1 MAEGFSDLRQLLRVK
16 QKNTADNEYQGKR
29 FMSGPFYWSQY
40 RTIEEEIAL
49 LDLIKTGIKQK
60 RLFDDAQCTKIEEKI
75 DRVVERA
82 EKGKYKPCTVDR
94 APLRNKYF
102 FGEGYTY
109 GSQLARKGPGMERLY
124 RPGQV
129 DPIPSWVTRLVINPL
144 VRTGII
150 PEGFVNSA
158 VINDYRPGGCIVS
171 HIDPVHIFDRPI
183 VSVSFMSD
191 SMLSFGCKFTFKP
204 IRVSKPIF
212 CLPLERGC
220 VTLLSGFAADEITHC
235 VRPEDT
241 VARRA
246 VIILRRVLPT
256 APRLGCDENV
266 LSPIANDSDINGL
279 SRPDDNKRR
288 GRKRSVAIQAHE
300 DMPKRARADSYNTE
314 PDQTSPLSDPDK
326 LDGCQISSTT

>member
-1 MAEGFSDLRQLLRVK
+1 MAEGFSDLRQLLRIK
-16 QKNTADNEYQGKR
+16 QKCSEVDHEFPDKR
-29 FMSGPFYWSQY
+29 YAAVPVYYSHH
-40 RTIEEEIAL
+40 RTIEEEISVLNL
-49 LDLIKTGIKQK
+49 LKEGIQQK
-60 RLFDDAQCTKIEEKI
+60 RLFDDVQCTKIEAKI

-82 EKGKYKPCTVDR
+82 DKGKYKPCTVDR

-124 RPGQV
+124 RQGDV
-129 DPIPSWVTRLVINPL
+129 DPIPTWVTRLVINPL
-144 VRTGII
+144 VRTGLI

-171 HIDPVHIFDRPI
+171 HIDPIHIFDRPI

-246 VIILRRVLPT
+246 VIILRRVLPS
-256 APRLGCDENV
+256 APRIGCDEEV
-266 LSPIANDSDINGL
+266 LSIVSNHEEINGL
-279 SRPDDNKRR
+279 SRPADEKRR
-288 GRKRSVAIQAHE
+288 GRKRTVNSQVS
-300 DMPKRARADSYNTE
+300 DYRPKRARASSGETRDKKDGSKK
-314 PDQTSPLSDPDK
+314 LSA
-326 LDGCQISSTT
+326 

>member
-1 MAEGFSDLRQLLRVK
+1 MAEGFSDLRQLLRIK
-16 QKNTADNEYQGKR
+16 QNYTEDDNEFQDKR
-29 FMSGPFYWSQY
+29 YPTGPIYSSQH
-40 RTIEEEIAL
+40 RSIEEEITL
-49 LDLIKTGIKQK
+49 LELLKKGIQQK
-60 RLFDDAQCTKIEEKI
+60 RLFDDVQCTKIEAKI

-82 EKGKYKPCTVDR
+82 DKGKYKPCTVDR

-109 GSQLARKGPGMERLY
+109 GSQLPRKGPGMERLY
-124 RPGQV
+124 RRGDV

-144 VRTGII
+144 VRTGLI
-150 PEGFVNSA
+150 PDGFVNSA

-171 HIDPVHIFDRPI
+171 HIDPIHIFDRPI

-191 SMLSFGCKFTFKP
+191 SVLSFGCKFTFKP
-204 IRVSKPIF
+204 IRVTKPIF

-256 APRLGCDENV
+256 APRIGCDEEV
-266 LSPIANDSDINGL
+266 LSVISNQTEINGL
-279 SRPDDNKRR
+279 SRPTDEKRR
-288 GRKRSVAIQAHE
+288 GRKRSVSSQVHE
-300 DMPKRARADSYNTE
+300 YKPKRARAN
-314 PDQTSPLSDPDK
+314 
-326 LDGCQISSTT
+326 SSHRQGEDDAIVEKSLKT